1 MRCAQYILFASV
13 CLALG
18 TVVSTPS
25 RAEDFGSLRRGTV
38 ARVPKATE
46 LRSSVDENR
55 QWLKQQ
61 VMNVSDPIRR
71 NQLVRQVEQ
80 MSAAQ
85 VNQVV
90 AAYEQRSNVQSESK
104 IEKARRQLREAQAY
118 RDYLLRLQ
126 QQQLAGRAAPGFRPL
141 ITTLPSGVS
150 MGASAVVSPDR
161 RYVRIGV
168 TAFQSSIGPVRTFN
182 MKTGETR
189 VISP

>member
-1 MRCAQYILFASV
+1 MRCAQYILVASV
-13 CLALG
+13 GLLLGIAL
-18 TVVSTPS
+18 STPS
-25 RAEDFGSLRRGTV
+25 HADEFGSLRRGTV
-38 ARVPKATE
+38 RRVPNASEK
-46 LRSSVDENR
+46 RSSVDEKR

-61 VMNVSDPIRR
+61 VMKVSDPVRR
-71 NQLVRQVEQ
+71 NQLARQVEQ

-90 AAYEQRSNVQSESK
+90 ATYDQRLKIESESN

-126 QQQLAGRAAPGFRPL
+126 QQGLAGRAAPGFRPL

-168 TAFQSSIGPVRTFN
+168 TAFQSSVGPVRTFN